1 MEEIDT
7 FIKRL
12 KDEQEMKDYLEQNI
26 YPPSLKSTTRPII
39 YHTPLDEIKS
49 KPIKCINITDDLQ
62 FTSNLFNKLNT
73 LERQIKDS
81 IDLENKENVV
91 VNENDCPI
99 CFENIGDSNYLV
111 HLVDIK
117 YVFLVSQII
126 LNIIN
131 LMLILVVCVGKIY
144 YRIFKK

>member
-26 YPPSLKSTTRPII
+26 YPPSLKSTIRPII

-111 HLVDIK
+111 PSCGHKVCISCFTNNIK
-117 YVFLVSQII
+117 YNKSNANSCCLCRQNI
-126 LNIIN
+126 LPDI
-131 LMLILVVCVGKIY
+131 
-144 YRIFKK
+144 